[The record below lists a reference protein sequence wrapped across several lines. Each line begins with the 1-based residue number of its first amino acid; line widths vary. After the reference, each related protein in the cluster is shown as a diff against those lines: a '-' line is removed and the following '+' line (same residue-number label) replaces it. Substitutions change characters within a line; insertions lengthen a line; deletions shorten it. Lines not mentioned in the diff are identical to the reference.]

1 MTPFEWLLLISLSM
15 LWGGFYFF
23 VGVAV
28 RELPTLVIVV
38 CRIGFAALILLAV
51 MRMLGQRMPNNL
63 GVWAA
68 FFAMGFLNNALP
80 FSLVVRG
87 QSHVASGVASILN
100 GATPFFTVLAAHVFT
115 SDEKM
120 TAGRLAG
127 VVLGMIGVAIM
138 IGGAALDSL
147 GVDVVA
153 QLAFLGAA
161 LSYAFAGVFGRR
173 FRALGVT
180 PMATATGQVT
190 ASSLMLLPLM
200 LFVDQPW
207 TLPSVAGAWRAARG
221 RRTFDGA
228 GLHHLLPPAG
238 HRRRINPAG
247 DGLDQ
252 VDATRKYQ
260 QWHTA
265 SGPAEFAG
273 SHGCLACGDL
283 DKPQGPQFRRHF
295 GRRAVVGGGVPMAGL
310 KAIGQIG
317 SGVLDLQITPTL
329 VRAAGVQLGT
339 DEAGAQDKAAAL
351 GFRIVIQF
359 VQADDGLAHAD
370 EALDDPIERTA
381 VQDLAIAAGPV
392 AGAVDVFS
400 RFVARLGAGPAVGL
414 ETFQLLDGFH
424 SNAKFDNMH
433 GHGSQP
439 SRRHHK

>member
-15 LWGGFYFF
+15 LWGGSYFF

-80 FSLVVRG
+80 FSLVVWG

-173 FRALGVT
+173 FRVLGVT

-207 TLPSVAGAWRAARG
+207 TLPLPSVAVLGALLG
-221 RRTFDGA
+221 VA
-228 GLHHLLPPAG
+228 GLSTALAYIIYFRLLATAG
-238 HRRRINPAG
+238 
-247 DGLDQ
+247 
-252 VDATRKYQ
+252 ATNLLLVTLLIPVSEILLGVLILGEVMEAK
-260 QWHTA
+260 H
-265 SGPAEFAG
+265 FAG
-273 SHGCLACGDL
+273 MALIELGLAAID
-283 DKPQGPQFRRHF
+283 
-295 GRRAVVGGGVPMAGL
+295 GRPWKFSL
-310 KAIGQIG
+310 KK
-317 SGVLDLQITPTL
+317 LPRWQIT
-329 VRAAGVQLGT
+329 
-339 DEAGAQDKAAAL
+339 
-351 GFRIVIQF
+351 
-359 VQADDGLAHAD
+359 
-370 EALDDPIERTA
+370 
-381 VQDLAIAAGPV
+381 DL
-392 AGAVDVFS
+392 
-400 RFVARLGAGPAVGL
+400 
-414 ETFQLLDGFH
+414 
-424 SNAKFDNMH
+424 
-433 GHGSQP
+433 
-439 SRRHHK
+439 

>member
-80 FSLVVRG
+80 FSLVVWG

-207 TLPSVAGAWRAARG
+207 TLPLPSVAGAWRAARG

-238 HRRRINPAG
+238 HRRGNKPIAG
-247 DGLDQ
+247 YIADSGQRDFAWR
-252 VDATRKYQ
+252 VD
-260 QWHTA
+260 
-265 SGPAEFAG
+265 SG
-273 SHGCLACGDL
+273 
-283 DKPQGPQFRRHF
+283 R
-295 GRRAVVGGGVPMAGL
+295 
-310 KAIGQIG
+310 
-317 SGVLDLQITPTL
+317 
-329 VRAAGVQLGT
+329 
-339 DEAGAQDKAAAL
+339 
-351 GFRIVIQF
+351 
-359 VQADDGLAHAD
+359 
-370 EALDDPIERTA
+370 
-381 VQDLAIAAGPV
+381 
-392 AGAVDVFS
+392 
-400 RFVARLGAGPAVGL
+400 
-414 ETFQLLDGFH
+414 
-424 SNAKFDNMH
+424 
-433 GHGSQP
+433 GHGSQAFCRHGSDRTG
-439 SRRHHK
+439 SRRHRRAALEV